1 MLFTPLLELKSSQE
15 PSRYLDL
22 ARLQLVHEL
31 SCESRI
37 GLRWT
42 SCVKPFY
49 ILVVYPRFKSR
60 VQILQRCFT
69 ARLRK
74 CFVEMSPVF
83 PAAWRGGGDDLILIF
98 MWTCPLTVL
107 DLQPKVYKNFR
118 TDRDTPF
125 CVRWGI
131 YWKFSDHH
139 SWIIP
144 IMFHTNPQF
153 GNFFS
158 LGNFPTPILQIINED
173 GTFK

>member
-98 MWTCPLTVL
+98 RWTFPLTVL
-107 DLQPKVYKNFR
+107 DLQPKVYKNIR
-118 TDRDTPF
+118 TDR
-125 CVRWGI
+125 
-131 YWKFSDHH
+131 H
-139 SWIIP
+139 IILCE
-144 IMFHTNPQF
+144 MRHLLEVFRSSFLNNTNYVSHTNPQF